1 MKTLAKIT
9 VVGSLVWLCYGVAN
23 EFYVIHRRQVNNAY
37 QKAYQKG
44 RTDCVD
50 DFVRGL
56 AFTNGKT
63 VTIESEHNGSITVKT
78 IG

>member
-1 MKTLAKIT
+1 MEKLAKIT
-9 VVGSLVWLCYGVAN
+9 VLGSLMWLCYGVAN
-23 EFYVIHRRQVNNAY
+23 EFYVMHRRQVN
-37 QKAYQKG
+37 KAYQKG

-50 DFVRGL
+50 DFVRGF

>member
-9 VVGSLVWLCYGVAN
+9 VLGSFVWLCYGVAN
-23 EFYVIHRRQVNNAY
+23 AVYLLHRRKVREAY
-37 QKAYQKG
+37 RRG
-44 RTDCVD
+44 RTDCID
-50 DFVRGL
+50 DFVRGF

>member
-1 MKTLAKIT
+1 MEKLAKIT
-9 VVGSLVWLCYGVAN
+9 VLCGLVWTLYEVAN
-23 EFYVIHRRQVNNAY
+23 EVYVTYRREVR
-37 QKAYQKG
+37 KAYQKG

-50 DFVRGL
+50 DFVRGF

>member
-1 MKTLAKIT
+1 MKKLAKIT
-9 VVGSLVWLCYGVAN
+9 LVGSLLWLCYGVAN
-23 EFYVIHRRQVNNAY
+23 EFYVTYRREVK
-37 QKAYQKG
+37 KAYQKG

-50 DFVRGL
+50 DFVRGF